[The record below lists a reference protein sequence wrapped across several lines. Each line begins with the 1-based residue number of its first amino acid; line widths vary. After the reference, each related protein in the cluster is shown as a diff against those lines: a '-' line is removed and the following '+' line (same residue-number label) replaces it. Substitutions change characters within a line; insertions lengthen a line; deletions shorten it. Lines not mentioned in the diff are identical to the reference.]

1 MNKTDERNYLL
12 AAATWQETLMQS
24 YRSLH
29 VTIQSILLA
38 VGVGLAVASLTIA
51 TYPSL
56 SLSVII
62 CAFILTCIAGLHLF
76 STHKFSGVIKA
87 RGKDINWWHKQIIR
101 KDYDCD
107 PNTRYFTKFKIHQQA
122 GRKDVAHLEKIFVK
136 SNETPSEEQIEEL
149 IGKGLGHTRH
159 VIDQQL
165 FVWIGRI
172 WWLLIVAA
180 WSGPV
185 VSILKIYLNSK
196 SA

>member
-51 TYPSL
+51 EYPSL
-56 SLSVII
+56 SPSVII
-62 CAFILTCIAGLHLF
+62 CAFILTCIAGLNLF

-87 RGKDINWWHKQIIR
+87 RGEDINWLHKQIIR

-122 GRKDVAHLEKIFVK
+122 RRKDVGISGTQHLF
-136 SNETPSEEQIEEL
+136 
-149 IGKGLGHTRH
+149 
-159 VIDQQL
+159 
-165 FVWIGRI
+165 
-172 WWLLIVAA
+172 LLKNAA
-180 WSGPV
+180 
-185 VSILKIYLNSK
+185 
-196 SA
+196 